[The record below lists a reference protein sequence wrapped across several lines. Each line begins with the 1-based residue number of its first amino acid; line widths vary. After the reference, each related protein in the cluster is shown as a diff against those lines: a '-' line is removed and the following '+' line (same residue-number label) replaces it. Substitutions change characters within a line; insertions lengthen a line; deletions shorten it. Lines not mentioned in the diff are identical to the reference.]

1 MWLASPGR
9 LGAWTLGPPGLQSR
23 RECGASPLINSEITQ
38 GGGGTEELSGF
49 AERLLAVIDE
59 GRRTAT
65 YKLAVL
71 LALMDCC
78 AEQATP
84 EGRAP
89 AEISTRAIAR
99 HVARLYWP
107 QLRPFPTDTGAVE
120 LRQITNKSATVLTAL
135 GEAFHALPQVSGW
148 DTAEA
153 MLPVDHV
160 RQVLDV
166 VELTVARYPLVRLQT
181 VDGVPKPFIYDIDW
195 GEGVTLS
202 RLGAGGGAEVRLRK
216 GAGDQLVRLA
226 PLVRPLVELHWIRM
240 VADLNK
246 LAVVEDDLRRHLF
259 GAERVA
265 FPATLRHDLTDLQTG
280 LCFYCAQPI
289 KGSCAVDHFVPWS
302 RWPND
307 AVENLV
313 IAHSSCNS
321 HKSDHIPG
329 PVPLERWVNRL
340 SLHGASLV
348 EVAAATKWRSDRPRT
363 VSLARSLYG
372 HLPTGALI
380 WNAPEQVQSA
390 NASELVALLSDL

>member
-1 MWLASPGR
+1 MPM
-9 LGAWTLGPPGLQSR
+9 
-23 RECGASPLINSEITQ
+23 
-38 GGGGTEELSGF
+38 GGGGTEEVTGF

-89 AEISTRAIAR
+89 NEISTRSIAR

-107 QLRPFPTDTGAVE
+107 QLRPFPTDFGAIE
-120 LRQITNKSATVLTAL
+120 LRQITNKSATILSAL
-135 GEAFHALPQVSGW
+135 AEAFRALPAVSGW
-148 DTAEA
+148 DTAEL
-153 MLPVDHV
+153 MLPADHV

-195 GEGVTLS
+195 GEGVSLS
-202 RLGAGGGAEVRLRK
+202 RLRAHGRAKVRLRE
-216 GAGDQLVRLA
+216 GAGDHLVRLA
-226 PLVRPLVELHWIRM
+226 PLLRPLIELHWIRM
-240 VADLNK
+240 VADLNR
-246 LAVVEDDLRRHLF
+246 LAVMEDDLRRHLF
-259 GAERVA
+259 GSERIS
-265 FPATLRHDLTDLQTG
+265 FPAPLRRNLADLQNG
-280 LCFYCAQPI
+280 VCFYCDQPI
-289 KGSCAVDHFVPWS
+289 QGVSAVDHFMPWS

-329 PVPLERWVNRL
+329 PVPLERWVDRI
-340 SLHGASLV
+340 SAHGSELV
-348 EVAAATKWRSDRPRT
+348 DSAAATNWRSDPLRT
-363 VSLARSLYG
+363 VSLARSVYA
-372 HLPTGALI
+372 HLPSDALV
-380 WNAPEQVQSA
+380 WNAPQKVA
-390 NASELVALLSDL
+390 TADAKALLALLAPL

>member
-1 MWLASPGR
+1 MIDHGR
-9 LGAWTLGPPGLQSR
+9 PP
-23 RECGASPLINSEITQ
+23 

-71 LALMDCC
+71 RALMDCC
-78 AEQATP
+78 AEHSTP

-89 AEISTRAIAR
+89 TEISTRAIAR

-107 QLRPFPTDTGAVE
+107 QLRPFATDTGAVE
-120 LRQITNKSATVLTAL
+120 LRQITNKSATILTAL
-135 GEAFHALPQVSGW
+135 AEAFRALPHLSGW
-148 DTAEA
+148 DMAEA
-153 MLPVDHV
+153 ILPADHV

-181 VDGVPKPFIYDIDW
+181 VDGVPRPFIYDIDW
-195 GEGVTLS
+195 GEGVSLS
-202 RLGAGGGAEVRLRK
+202 RLRAGSGAQVRLRE

-246 LAVVEDDLRRHLF
+246 LAVIEDDLRRHLF

-265 FPATLRHDLTDLQTG
+265 FPYPLRRDLSDLQSG
-280 LCFYCAQPI
+280 LCFYCEHPI
-289 KGSCAVDHFVPWS
+289 KGASAVDHFMPWS

-329 PVPLERWVNRL
+329 PVPLERW
-340 SLHGASLV
+340 A
-348 EVAAATKWRSDRPRT
+348 E
-363 VSLARSLYG
+363 LAPL
-372 HLPTGALI
+372 
-380 WNAPEQVQSA
+380 
-390 NASELVALLSDL
+390 

>member
-1 MWLASPGR
+1 MSIGDAS
-9 LGAWTLGPPGLQSR
+9 GPL
-23 RECGASPLINSEITQ
+23 E
-38 GGGGTEELSGF
+38 GGEAEQLSGF

-78 AEQATP
+78 AEHANP

-89 AEISTRAIAR
+89 TEISTRAIAR

-107 QLRPFPTDTGAVE
+107 QLRPFPTEGRAVE
-120 LRQITNKSATVLTAL
+120 LRQITNKSATILAVLSN
-135 GEAFHALPQVSGW
+135 AFHALPQLGTW
-148 DTAEA
+148 EAAEA
-153 MLPVDHV
+153 FLPADQV

-202 RLGAGGGAEVRLRK
+202 RLAASGGAKVRLRQ

-226 PLVRPLVELHWIRM
+226 PLIRPLVELHWIRM

-246 LAVVEDDLRRHLF
+246 LAVMEDDLRRHLF

-265 FPATLRHDLTDLQTG
+265 FPGQLRRNLTDLQTG
-280 LCFYCAQPI
+280 LCFYCAQPLD
-289 KGSCAVDHFVPWS
+289 GPSAVDHFVPWS

-313 IAHSSCNS
+313 MAHASCNN

-329 PVPLERWVNRL
+329 PVPLKRWVHRL
-340 SLHGASLV
+340 AAHSDDLA
-348 EVAAATKWRSDRPRT
+348 EVAMATKWRTDRART

-372 HLPTGALI
+372 HLPAGAVV
-380 WNAPEQVQSA
+380 WNAPEQVGSA
-390 NASELVALLSDL
+390 NANELLVLLSPL

>member
-1 MWLASPGR
+1 MRSAPGQIEGGQSAELA
-9 LGAWTLGPPGLQSR
+9 
-23 RECGASPLINSEITQ
+23 
-38 GGGGTEELSGF
+38 GF

-78 AEQATP
+78 AEQAEPDGT
-84 EGRAP
+84 AP
-89 AEISTRAIAR
+89 TEISTRAIAR

-107 QLRPFPTDTGAVE
+107 QLRPFPTEAGALE
-120 LRQITNKSATVLTAL
+120 LRQITNKSATIIAAL
-135 GEAFHALPQVSGW
+135 ADAFHALPQVGTW
-148 DTAEA
+148 EVAEA
-153 MLPVDHV
+153 SLPADQV

-181 VDGVPKPFIYDIDW
+181 LDGVPRPFIYDVEW
-195 GEGVTLS
+195 GEGVTLG
-202 RLGAGGGAEVRLRK
+202 RLAAAGGAKVRLRT

-226 PLVRPLVELHWIRM
+226 PLIRPLVEVHWFRM

-265 FPATLRHDLTDLQTG
+265 FPGQLRHDLTKLQTG
-280 LCFYCAQPI
+280 LCFYCAQPLN
-289 KGSCAVDHFVPWS
+289 GPSAVDHFVPWS

-313 IAHSSCNS
+313 MAHASCNS

-329 PVPLERWVNRL
+329 PLPLEKWVKRL
-340 SLHGASLV
+340 
-348 EVAAATKWRSDRPRT
+348 AAHSDDLAQAAMATAWRTDRGRT

-372 HLPTGALI
+372 HLPTSAVV
-380 WNAPEQVQSA
+380 WNAPKHVQTA
-390 NASELVALLSDL
+390 DVSELLALLSPL

>member
-1 MWLASPGR
+1 MSVGDPSKRVHEVEPAD
-9 LGAWTLGPPGLQSR
+9 
-23 RECGASPLINSEITQ
+23 
-38 GGGGTEELSGF
+38 LSGF

-78 AEQATP
+78 AEQASP

-89 AEISTRAIAR
+89 TEISTRAIAR
-99 HVARLYWP
+99 SVARLYWP
-107 QLRPFPTDTGAVE
+107 QLRPFPTQAGVVE
-120 LRQITNKSATVLTAL
+120 LRQITNKSATILAAL
-135 GEAFHALPQVSGW
+135 AEAFQALPHVSTW
-148 DTAEA
+148 ETAESV
-153 MLPVDHV
+153 LPADHV

-181 VDGVPKPFIYDIDW
+181 VDGVPKPFIYDIEW

-202 RLGAGGGAEVRLRK
+202 RLASCGGATVRFRP

-226 PLVRPLVELHWIRM
+226 PLTRPLVELHWVRM
-240 VADLNK
+240 VADLNR
-246 LAVVEDDLRRHLF
+246 LSLVEDDLHRHLF

-265 FPATLRHDLTDLQTG
+265 FPGPLRHALADLQMG
-280 LCFYCAQPI
+280 KCFYCRKPLTER
-289 KGSCAVDHFVPWS
+289 SAVDHFIPWS

-313 IAHSSCNS
+313 IAHASCNS

-329 PVPLERWVNRL
+329 PLPLDTWVERLVSHSEDL
-340 SLHGASLV
+340 VSVASSSR
-348 EVAAATKWRSDRPRT
+348 WRSDCLRS
-363 VSLARSLYG
+363 VSLARSLYA
-372 HLPTGALI
+372 HLPNGAVV
-380 WNAPEQVQSA
+380 WNAPGHVDTARADQ
-390 NASELVALLSDL
+390 LLEMLAPL